1 MGIAREAWG
10 LVKRSIQGWLDD
22 SGGSMGAALAF
33 YALFSMAPLTLVAI
47 VIAGT
52 IFGRDQAQHLLL
64 SQLSEVLGHRAAA
77 GIRFLVQATANHGR
91 VFPVA
96 VAAVTVLIG
105 AATVFNELKTDLDRI
120 WRCHANRPKGFI
132 PVLRK
137 RLLSIAMVVGVGF
150 LLLGSLLMSALISAV
165 GEQVFANLELVRL
178 AEFGGSFLVVT
189 GLFAFIYKAL
199 PSTRI
204 AWGDVWVGAGVTS
217 ILFWIGKVLI
227 AVYFAHNVVGSMYG
241 AAGAMIVLI
250 AWVYYSAQI
259 FFLGAEFTR
268 QYALLHGSHQDD
280 VDLPIAQTP
289 REELIVERARRLVEG
304 EDPVAVARRTA
315 AWGAA
320 SRRRAT

>member
-105 AATVFNELKTDLDRI
+105 AATVFNELNTDLDRI

-150 LLLGSLLMSALISAV
+150 LLLGSLLMSALISSV
-165 GEQVFANLELVRL
+165 G
-178 AEFGGSFLVVT
+178 
-189 GLFAFIYKAL
+189 
-199 PSTRI
+199 
-204 AWGDVWVGAGVTS
+204 
-217 ILFWIGKVLI
+217 
-227 AVYFAHNVVGSMYG
+227 
-241 AAGAMIVLI
+241 
-250 AWVYYSAQI
+250 
-259 FFLGAEFTR
+259 
-268 QYALLHGSHQDD
+268 
-280 VDLPIAQTP
+280 
-289 REELIVERARRLVEG
+289 
-304 EDPVAVARRTA
+304 
-315 AWGAA
+315 
-320 SRRRAT
+320 